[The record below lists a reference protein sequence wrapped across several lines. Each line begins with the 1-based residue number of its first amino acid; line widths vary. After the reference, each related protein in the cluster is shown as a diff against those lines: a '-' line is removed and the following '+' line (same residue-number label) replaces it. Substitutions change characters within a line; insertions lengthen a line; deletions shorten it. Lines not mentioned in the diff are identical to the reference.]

1 LKPNNANKE
10 SLIPLEELDQ
20 ILNFLRANKSLLR
33 DRFGVVRLG
42 VFGSFVNELQK
53 ASSDI
58 DLIVEFEKGRKN
70 IHDFLGLR
78 RFLEHELSRTV
89 DMGLEQSFNLQALHV
104 LHGNP
109 LFRPR
114 MTHDP

>member
-1 LKPNNANKE
+1 LF
-10 SLIPLEELDQ
+10 PLEELDQ

-42 VFGSFVNELQK
+42 VFGSFVNELQN

-78 RFLEHELSRTV
+78 RFLERELSRTV
-89 DMGLEQSFNLQALHV
+89 DMGLEQSLKPIVRENIKGRIV
-104 LHGNP
+104 YV
-109 LFRPR
+109 
-114 MTHDP
+114 